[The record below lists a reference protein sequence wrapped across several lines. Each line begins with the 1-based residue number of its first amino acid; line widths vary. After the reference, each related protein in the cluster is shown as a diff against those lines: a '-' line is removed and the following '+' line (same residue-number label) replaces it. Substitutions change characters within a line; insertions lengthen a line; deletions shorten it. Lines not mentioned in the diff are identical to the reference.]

1 MVGDGVRTPN
11 NALVQVGWHHP
22 KKFPLVSGVLRV
34 TRVGDDVRVVLDKKK
49 HGIVIKTK
57 TKSR

>member
-1 MVGDGVRTPN
+1 MLGIGVLNPN
-11 NALVQVGWHHP
+11 IAPVYVGWRHP

-49 HGIVIKTK
+49 HGIVIKSK